1 MYLEFYCLWV
11 LQVPGENEWVK
22 EAFSPTDGL
31 GATAAIRPLVAVQG
45 EKRPRDAEG
54 AEVCSVHSQECWR
67 TCNWHYG
74 L

>member
-1 MYLEFYCLWV
+1 M
-11 LQVPGENEWVK
+11 K

-31 GATAAIRPLVAVQG
+31 GATASIRSLVAVQG